1 MRLVSSVALATSL
14 TLLVTLSTLLPTTV
28 QAQDANCSAIYND
41 FAYSSTPS
49 SPYHKCY
56 TDQAY
61 NTALVLQGVNPN
73 YSDILSQ
80 ICSRPACS
88 HSTLVSANSQYLAA
102 CASSIDAETANG
114 NILQTAK
121 TALELFFAEPIRA
134 VYCTLDP
141 NVHPPPATP
150 ATPGSPATAPSPA
163 APSYCLEQ
171 PVVGSPTSKFATNLA
186 IYLTS
191 GTVRAAQ
198 TPFFETLDQT
208 DTCSPCSQRVIGASV
223 SYLSENLMPRIGPF
237 YTPEFVQYWTKLV
250 IAYNAL
256 CKTSL
261 VQSWPEGTLN
271 VTTVPVPAVAPP
283 LLPSSPAGPA
293 PAAPSAVGPAVA
305 SRPPRGNHADSIS
318 VSQGYVV
325 ASVVVAV
332 GATVASSFL
341 PWL

>member
-1 MRLVSSVALATSL
+1 MRLVSTVALATSL
-14 TLLVTLSTLLPTTV
+14 LLASQNLAH
-28 QAQDANCSAIYND
+28 AQDANCSAIYND
-41 FAYSSTPS
+41 FAPS
-49 SPYHKCY
+49 SNPSSAYQKCY

-61 NTALVLQGVNPN
+61 NTALVLQGANPN

-102 CASSIDAETANG
+102 CANSIDAENANG
-114 NILQTAK
+114 NMLQTGK
-121 TALELFFAEPIRA
+121 IALELFFAEPIRA

-141 NVHPPPATP
+141 NAHPPPPPPKPPGVP
-150 ATPGSPATAPSPA
+150 ATIPSPPP
-163 APSYCLEQ
+163 PSYCLEQ
-171 PVVGSPTSKFATNLA
+171 LVVGSSNSKFATNLA

-191 GTVRAAQ
+191 GTIRAAQ

-208 DTCSPCSQRVIGASV
+208 DTCSPCSQRIISASI

-256 CKTSL
+256 CKTSF
-261 VQSWPEGTLN
+261 VQRWPEGTLN
-271 VTTVPVPAVAPP
+271 VTAVLVLAVAPP
-283 LLPSSPAGPA
+283 AISSSQSA
-293 PAAPSAVGPAVA
+293 PEPA
-305 SRPPRGNHADSIS
+305 SRASTVGSNTANHSPHEISAASSYS
-318 VSQGYVV
+318 VSQGCMV
-325 ASVVVAV
+325 ASVAVAV
-332 GATVASSFL
+332 GASVASSLL

>member
-1 MRLVSSVALATSL
+1 MGLVSTVAIATSL
-14 TLLVTLSTLLPTTV
+14 LLFTSQNLAY
-28 QAQDANCSAIYND
+28 AQDANCSAIYND
-41 FAYSSTPS
+41 FAPSSTPS
-49 SPYHKCY
+49 SIYQKCY

-114 NILQTAK
+114 NILQTGK
-121 TALELFFAEPIRA
+121 IA
-134 VYCTLDP
+134 VPATTP
-141 NVHPPPATP
+141 SPPP
-150 ATPGSPATAPSPA
+150 
-163 APSYCLEQ
+163 PSYCLEQ

-191 GTVRAAQ
+191 GTIRAAQ
-198 TPFFETLDQT
+198 APFFETLDQT
-208 DTCSPCSQRVIGASV
+208 DTCSPCSQRIISASV

-250 IAYNAL
+250 VAYNAL

-271 VTTVPVPAVAPP
+271 VTTVPVPAPSTS
-283 LLPSSPAGPA
+283 PSSPAA
-293 PAAPSAVGPAVA
+293 AEPAAPASTVGPSNAGR
-305 SRPPRGNHADSIS
+305 SPRGNSATSSYS
-318 VSQGYVV
+318 VSPGFVV

-332 GATVASSFL
+332 GASVASSLL